1 MSSESQS
8 SALSRTLD
16 LSSASQPS
24 RISHQ
29 FSDAESTVSLADI
42 TAVPVVSS
50 TPYPTLA
57 RQAKVGR
64 GESSW
69 TLWTLGR
76 RPSFHHPLPGQFSDA
91 SEGSEA
97 PPDIFD
103 VSKAPQV
110 ATTGAQSGAA
120 LAALKAARVKAE
132 TCLDGQLKEALCED
146 IKTTLLVA
154 LILSA
159 GVTVSTV
166 LILAM
171 TCTGPQ
177 VFGCSSMSPPS
188 ATGLPVILIPFR
200 YSIFQSNSFTD
211 SHRECPQSPSL
222 ISEGQEIHGLHRFPL
237 VSMICIAFLVQ
248 NLSICSNVQ

>member
-1 MSSESQS
+1 MD
-8 SALSRTLD
+8 SRTLN

-29 FSDAESTVSLADI
+29 FSDAESTMSLTDADI

-97 PPDIFD
+97 PNIFD

-132 TCLDGQLKEALCED
+132 TCLDNQLTEALCED

-159 GVTVSTV
+159 GVTASTV

-177 VFGCSSMSPPS
+177 VFGCGSMSPPS
-188 ATGLPVILIPFR
+188 ASGLPVTLIPFR

-237 VSMICIAFLVQ
+237 VSMICIAF
-248 NLSICSNVQ
+248 

>member
-1 MSSESQS
+1 M
-8 SALSRTLD
+8 
-16 LSSASQPS
+16 
-24 RISHQ
+24 
-29 FSDAESTVSLADI
+29 SLADI

-97 PPDIFD
+97 PNIFD

-159 GVTVSTV
+159 GVTASTV

-188 ATGLPVILIPFR
+188 VTGLPVILIPFR

-222 ISEGQEIHGLHRFPL
+222 ISEG
-237 VSMICIAFLVQ
+237 
-248 NLSICSNVQ
+248 

>member
-1 MSSESQS
+1 MS
-8 SALSRTLD
+8 LTD
-16 LSSASQPS
+16 
-24 RISHQ
+24 
-29 FSDAESTVSLADI
+29 ADI

-97 PPDIFD
+97 PNIFD

-132 TCLDGQLKEALCED
+132 TCLDNQLTEALCED

-159 GVTVSTV
+159 GVTASTV
-166 LILAM
+166 LILAL

-177 VFGCSSMSPPS
+177 VFGCSSMSAPS
-188 ATGLPVILIPFR
+188 ASGLPVTLIPFH

-237 VSMICIAFLVQ
+237 VSMICIAFQ
-248 NLSICSNVQ
+248 SEIFQFAQMFSDDCPQ

>member
-8 SALSRTLD
+8 SGISRTLD

-29 FSDAESTVSLADI
+29 FSDAESTTSLADI

-97 PPDIFD
+97 PNIFD

-132 TCLDGQLKEALCED
+132 TCLDNQLTEALCED

-159 GVTVSTV
+159 GVTASTV

-177 VFGCSSMSPPS
+177 VFGCGSMSPPS
-188 ATGLPVILIPFR
+188 ASGLPVTLIPFR

-222 ISEGQEIHGLHRFPL
+222 ISEG
-237 VSMICIAFLVQ
+237 
-248 NLSICSNVQ
+248 